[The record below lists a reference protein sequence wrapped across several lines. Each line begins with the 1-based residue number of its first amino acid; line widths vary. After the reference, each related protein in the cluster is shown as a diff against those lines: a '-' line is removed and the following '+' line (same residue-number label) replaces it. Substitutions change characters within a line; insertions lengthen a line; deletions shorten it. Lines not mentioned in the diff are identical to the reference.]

1 MQDLD
6 NRSYLS
12 NDGESVTFLKTIVA
26 WQDHKFNYGPQLG
39 FSENKL
45 LEGLLSGGTLS
56 DIPQTYYIED
66 LNVIIQS
73 SHKVATT
80 SLARFM
86 RCLTA
91 WYNLSYIRY
100 ESYDDVLMRI
110 NRDHTPVYRLI
121 REPVCRALSNIN
133 FQSRHTYKCYGTH
146 LDWDSVNPYIGTD
159 PHSCP
164 QASSIMGS
172 ITQDIYDDMVALRA
186 NRVRSF
192 VKSILDN
199 NDTTEDYGS
208 DFKHLQDIV
217 DLPDTLLMH
226 YYFRFHKIDTTLGH
240 NHSDL
245 YWSHI
250 NKLNVYE
257 NTKFLWVSET
267 EHNVFETLAKEL
279 DLDTDGKQEFNL
291 NKTPYV
297 KFGGRLPTKMHNI
310 SDDIKQRFYDAYAP
324 EVQFLKGL
332 DYINTEAIF
341 YD

>member
-12 NDGESVTFLKTIVA
+12 NDGKSATFLKSIVA
-26 WQDHKFNYGPQLG
+26 WQDHKFRFGPELG

-56 DIPQTYYIED
+56 DIPQTYYIPD

-80 SLARFM
+80 SLSWFM
-86 RCLTA
+86 SCLTK

-110 NRDHTPVYRLI
+110 NHDHTPVYRLI

-133 FQSRHTYKCYGTH
+133 FQSKQTYKDHGTH
-146 LDWDSVNPYIGTD
+146 LDLDRVNPYIGTD

-164 QASSIMGS
+164 QSSTIMGS

-186 NRVRSF
+186 DRVRSY
-192 VKSILDN
+192 VKSILDDKSN
-199 NDTTEDYGS
+199 IKHYGS
-208 DFKHLQDIV
+208 DFKQLQNIV
-217 DLPDTLLMH
+217 DLSDTLLMH
-226 YYFRFHKIDTTLGH
+226 YYFKFHKIDTNMGH

-250 NKLNVYE
+250 NKINVYE

-279 DLDTDGKQEFNL
+279 DLDTDCKQKFEL

-297 KFGGRLPTKMHNI
+297 EIGGRLPTKVHDI
-310 SDDIKQRFYDAYAP
+310 SDDLKQRFYDAYAP